1 VTIVEKLT
9 ILRESA
15 MIKYSHLV
23 EQHIVEFESRLKH
36 IDELLTRANE
46 GVKGEQQELA
56 TELKELTVKR
66 EELAGH
72 LEEIRH
78 NALEEQREKEIE
90 KAGPMG
96 IWDAV
101 AQQLEKLIERLGR

>member
-1 VTIVEKLT
+1 LKQLKIPQ
-9 ILRESA
+9 ESA
-15 MIKYSHLV
+15 MTKYSHLV

-46 GVKGEQQELA
+46 GVKDEQHELA
-56 TELKELTVKR
+56 TELKELTAKR
-66 EELAGH
+66 KELAGH

-78 NALEEQREKEIE
+78 NTLEEQREKEIE

>member
-1 VTIVEKLT
+1 MTKLT
-9 ILRESA
+9 
-15 MIKYSHLV
+15 HLA

-46 GVKGEQQELA
+46 GVNDAQHEIV
-56 TELKELTVKR
+56 TELKALTAKR
-66 EELAGH
+66 EELSDH
-72 LEEIRH
+72 LEGLRH
-78 NALEEQREKEIE
+78 GSPEKWQEKEIE

-101 AQQLEKLIERLGR
+101 ALQLEQFIERLKR